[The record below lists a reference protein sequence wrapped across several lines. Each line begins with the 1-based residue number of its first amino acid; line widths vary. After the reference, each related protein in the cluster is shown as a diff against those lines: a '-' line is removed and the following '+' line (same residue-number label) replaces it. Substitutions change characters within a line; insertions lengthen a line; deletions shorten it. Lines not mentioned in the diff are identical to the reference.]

1 MSKLVIPFALLL
13 LTLIGFAASPS
24 RAGDADNKKLSGQVE
39 KLLEAYNKDDV
50 KAFFSVWA
58 KSVQAITTEATYDV
72 LYKKTAKK
80 DLGDYKLKSL
90 KLRKEGS
97 VLSGDFLVVYFEAEF
112 TKEKSGL
119 ITVNFA
125 KEDGEYRFIQVKMEK
140 RK

>member
-1 MSKLVIPFALLL
+1 MSKLFLPLAL
-13 LTLIGFAASPS
+13 LTLIAIAVPS
-24 RAGDADNKKLSGQVE
+24 GRAGDADAKKLAGQVE

-50 KAFFSVWA
+50 KAFFSGWS
-58 KSVQAITTEATYDV
+58 KSVEAITTDATYDV

-80 DLGDYKLKSL
+80 DLGDYKPKTI

-112 TKEKSGL
+112 AKEKAGL

-125 KEDGEYRFIQVKMEK
+125 KEKGEYRFIQVKMEK